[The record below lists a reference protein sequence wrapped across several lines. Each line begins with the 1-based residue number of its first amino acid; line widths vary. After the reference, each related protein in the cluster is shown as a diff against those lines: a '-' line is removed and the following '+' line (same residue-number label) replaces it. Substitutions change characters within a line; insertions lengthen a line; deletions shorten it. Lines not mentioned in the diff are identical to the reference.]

1 MPDFLHID
9 LVQIVQLIGYPGLA
23 AVIFLESG
31 VFFGFFLPGGSLLFT
46 AGVLASTDIFNI
58 WILLPL
64 LITAAILGDN
74 VGYWFGAKVGVT
86 IFKREDSR
94 FFKKK
99 HVERAQAFFDRYGKR
114 TVVLARFVPVVR
126 TFVPILA
133 GVGSMDY
140 YIFFFYNAVGA
151 ILWAGGV
158 TVAGYFLGRVI
169 PDAES
174 YLLPIVLTI
183 IVLSSLPLLFE
194 WLRRHSPISKCPR
207 AILFDLDNTLVE
219 SFQILESE
227 TAKDLQA
234 LLGRVPVA
242 IMSGA
247 TLERM
252 QEHVLST
259 LPRGTNMAN
268 LYLFPDTAS
277 RCYTYSSGTWQRMY
291 NHVFTADEYAKVVA
305 VLKEGLER
313 TGILKGAPQ
322 HGERI
327 LARENQVTL
336 AAIGVDA
343 TPEAKAAWDPTRRKR
358 AKLRRF
364 LKKRLSGFDIRIS
377 GRTAIDITRHG
388 IDKAYGVRW
397 LAEHIGVRTKD
408 MLFIG
413 DDLKPG
419 GNDAVVIP
427 TGVRTRE
434 VSGPQ
439 QAARIIKE
447 LCTLCEVSRT

>member
-9 LVQIVQLIGYPGLA
+9 LGQMVQLIGYPGLA
-23 AVIFLESG
+23 TVIFLESG

-58 WILLPL
+58 LILIPL

-74 VGYWFGAKVGVT
+74 VGYWFGAKVGIA

-94 FFKKK
+94 FFKKA

-140 YIFFFYNAVGA
+140 RVFFFYNAVGA

-158 TVAGYFLGRVI
+158 TSAGYFLGRVI
-169 PDAES
+169 PNAEG
-174 YLLPIVLTI
+174 YLLPIVLAI
-183 IVLSSLPLLFE
+183 IILSSIPLFFE
-194 WLRRHSPISKCPR
+194 WWRRHAPISKCPR
-207 AILFDLDNTLVE
+207 AILFDLDNTLAE
-219 SFQILESE
+219 SFQTLEPE
-227 TAKDLQA
+227 TAKDIQA
-234 LLGRVPVA
+234 LLARVPVA

-247 TLERM
+247 TFERM
-252 QEHVLST
+252 QEHVLSA
-259 LPRGTNMAN
+259 LPLGTNLAN

-277 RCYTYSSGTWQRMY
+277 RCYTYSSHAWQRTY
-291 NHVFTADEYAKVVA
+291 NHVFTPDEYANVIG
-305 VLKEGLER
+305 VLKEGLEK
-313 TGILKGAPQ
+313 TGMLKGAPQ
-322 HGERI
+322 YGERI

-343 TPEAKAAWDPTRRKR
+343 TPEAKAAWDPTRKKR

-364 LKKRLSGFDIRIS
+364 LKKRLPGFDIRIS
-377 GRTAIDITRHG
+377 GRTAIDITRQG
-388 IDKAYGVRW
+388 IDKAHGVRW
-397 LAEHIGVRTKD
+397 LADHIGVNTKE

-419 GNDAVVIP
+419 GNDAVVIT

-434 VSGPQ
+434 VSGPKQ
-439 QAARIIKE
+439 TARIVKE
-447 LCTLCEVSRT
+447 LCALCEVS

>member
-9 LVQIVQLIGYPGLA
+9 LVQLVQLIGYPGIA
-23 AVIFLESG
+23 TIIFLESG

-46 AGVLASTDIFNI
+46 AGVLASASIFNI

-64 LITAAILGDN
+64 LISAAILGDN
-74 VGYWFGAKVGVT
+74 AGYWFGAKVG
-86 IFKREDSR
+86 IALFKREDSR
-94 FFKKK
+94 FFKKA

-140 YIFFFYNAVGA
+140 RVFFFYNTLGA
-151 ILWAGGV
+151 FLWAGGV
-158 TVAGYFLGRVI
+158 TSAGYFLGRVV
-169 PDAES
+169 PDAEK
-174 YLLPIVLTI
+174 YLPPIILAILVF
-183 IVLSSLPLLFE
+183 SSIPLIFE
-194 WLRRHSPISKCPR
+194 WWRRHAPISKCPR
-207 AILFDLDNTLVE
+207 AILFDLDNTLAE
-219 SFQILESE
+219 SFQTVEPE
-227 TAKDLQA
+227 TAENLRK
-234 LLGRVPVA
+234 LLSRVPVA

-247 TLERM
+247 TFERM
-252 QEHVLST
+252 QAHVLSA
-259 LPRGTNMAN
+259 LPTETNLAN

-277 RCYTYSSGTWQRMY
+277 RCYTYASGAWQRTY
-291 NHVFTADEYAKVVA
+291 NHVFTAHEYANIVTI
-305 VLKEGLER
+305 LKEGLEK
-313 TGILKGAPQ
+313 TAILKGAPQ
-322 HGERI
+322 YGERV

-343 TPEAKAAWDPTRRKR
+343 TAEAKAAWDPTRKKR

-364 LKKRLSGFDIRIS
+364 LKKKLPGFDIRIS
-377 GRTAIDITRHG
+377 GRTAIDITRQG
-388 IDKAYGVRW
+388 IDKAHGVRW
-397 LAEHIGVRTKD
+397 LAEHIGVDTKE

-427 TGVRTRE
+427 TGIRTHE
-434 VSGPQ
+434 VSKPEQ
-439 QAARIIKE
+439 TTRIIKE
-447 LCTLCEVSRT
+447 LCALCEVS